1 MAIQKAKVT
10 SVLVNNSRVEATDNR
25 GHKVTIDE
33 PINSGGTNKGMNPI
47 EMVLAGLGSCLTLS
61 ARLLAP
67 HFGVDI
73 REFSVEVE
81 GDVRHEGFLGLADFR
96 PGLLNVRYTYHIR
109 TYADEDTVK
118 KFIEHVESHCP
129 VTDTVK
135 NPVKISAANIFI
147 ADPTSENSEKK
158 IS

>member
-1 MAIQKAKVT
+1 MAIQTAKVK
-10 SVLVNNSRVEATDNR
+10 SVLVNNTRVEATDNR
-25 GHKVTIDE
+25 GHKVTIDA
-33 PINSGGTNKGMNPI
+33 PINSGGTNKGMSPI

-81 GDVRHEGFLGLADFR
+81 GDIRHEGLLGLADFR

-109 TYADEDTVK
+109 TYADENTVK
-118 KFIEHVESHCP
+118 EFIKHVEAHCP
-129 VTDTVK
+129 VTATVK
-135 NPVKISAANIFI
+135 NPVEISEAKIFI
-147 ADPTSENSEKK
+147 EDPTCQDVSRK
-158 IS
+158 IC